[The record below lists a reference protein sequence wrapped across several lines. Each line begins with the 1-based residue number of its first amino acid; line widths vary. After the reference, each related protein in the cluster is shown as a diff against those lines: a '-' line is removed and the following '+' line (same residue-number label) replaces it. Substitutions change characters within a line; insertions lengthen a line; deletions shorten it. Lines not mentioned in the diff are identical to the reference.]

1 MSAVSIELP
10 EDIDEKLQE
19 LVERTG
25 RSKSSWVLEAVVEH
39 LGDIEDA
46 YIAEQ
51 RLADIRSGRSK
62 TITLDELERNLGL
75 AD

>member
-1 MSAVSIELP
+1 MSAISVVLP
-10 EDIDEKLQE
+10 EELAARLQALAKE
-19 LVERTG
+19 SG
-25 RSKSSWVLEAVVEH
+25 RSESSYVLEAVSEYI
-39 LGDIEDA
+39 GDFEDIQ
-46 YIAEQ
+46 IAEQ

>member
-1 MSAVSIELP
+1 MSALSIELP
-10 EDIDEKLQE
+10 EDIEERLQE
-19 LVERTG
+19 LAQRTG
-25 RSKSSWVLEAVVEH
+25 RSEASYVLEAVVEH
-39 LGDIEDA
+39 LGDLEDI

-51 RLADIRSGRSK
+51 RLADIRSGRSM

>member
-1 MSAVSIELP
+1 MSALSIELP
-10 EDIDEKLQE
+10 EDIEERLQE
-19 LVERTG
+19 LAQRTG
-25 RSKSSWVLEAVVEH
+25 RSEASYVLEAVVEY
-39 LGDIEDA
+39 LGDLEDI

-51 RLADIRSGRSK
+51 RLADIRSGRSM

>member
-1 MSAVSIELP
+1 MSAVSMELP
-10 EDIDEKLQE
+10 EDIDEKLRD